1 MIPEDTINPNQTRLD
16 ELDSCRCRQRRAAVV
31 ELLGRQLAM
40 PHRPLP
46 HARGQ
51 LNEFNDRNLIEES
64 DEPACLR
71 HTFVSYGESKWIMGW
86 FRQKVPWLSR
96 LALFALAVQIVLSF
110 GHAHLGGVAPASAAG
125 VNAPAVESNSAA
137 APGPALPIDR
147 DRNSPAHDFCAL
159 CASISLLHSL
169 VLPVPAA
176 LAALAEFDCIQF
188 RYASATA
195 VLAHPRSPSQARAP
209 PFA

>member
-1 MIPEDTINPNQTRLD
+1 MRSMLPSTSPELGFHRSKYRASVWRPGLRLHLGGLLAQTPL
-16 ELDSCRCRQRRAAVV
+16 LVARA
-31 ELLGRQLAM
+31 
-40 PHRPLP
+40 
-46 HARGQ
+46 
-51 LNEFNDRNLIEES
+51 LIQS
-64 DEPACLR
+64 ACLR
-71 HTFVSYGESKWIMGW
+71 LTFVLYGESKWTMGW

-110 GHAHLGGVAPASAAG
+110 GHVHVNGAAPASAAG
-125 VNAPAVESNSAA
+125 MNALAVESNSTA
-137 APGPALPIDR
+137 APGPALPTDR
-147 DRNSPAHDFCAL
+147 DRNSPAHDLCAL

-176 LAALAEFDCIQF
+176 LAALGEFDRIQF

-195 VLAHPRSPSQARAP
+195 VLAQPRSPSQARAP

>member
-1 MIPEDTINPNQTRLD
+1 VASSRTGAKSRTHGRKVRSTGTKERTRVGRKRQPRAHPELQ
-16 ELDSCRCRQRRAAVV
+16 S
-31 ELLGRQLAM
+31 
-40 PHRPLP
+40 
-46 HARGQ
+46 
-51 LNEFNDRNLIEES
+51 
-64 DEPACLR
+64 ACLR
-71 HTFVSYGESKWIMGW
+71 LTFVSYGESKWTMGW

-110 GHAHLGGVAPASAAG
+110 GHVHVSGAAPASAAG
-125 VNAPAVESNSAA
+125 MNALAVESNSTA
-137 APGPALPIDR
+137 APGPALPTDR
-147 DRNSPAHDFCAL
+147 DRNSPAHDLCAL

-176 LAALAEFDCIQF
+176 LAALGEFDRIQF

-195 VLAHPRSPSQARAP
+195 VLAQQRSPSQARAP

>member
-1 MIPEDTINPNQTRLD
+1 MPLR
-16 ELDSCRCRQRRAAVV
+16 SAVAASA
-31 ELLGRQLAM
+31 AM
-40 PHRPLP
+40 PAVITTLP
-46 HARGQ
+46 PAKVLRKRSFSAAIRLLLFSMFSLQ
-51 LNEFNDRNLIEES
+51 LKAGLRIEES

-125 VNAPAVESNSAA
+125 VNAPVVESNSAA

>member
-1 MIPEDTINPNQTRLD
+1 MIAQCLHDCRERPPHFASASLKSVGA
-16 ELDSCRCRQRRAAVV
+16 DSFDHLVGASEERGGDGPWHLTSRRVCAILSSHM
-31 ELLGRQLAM
+31 ENRSG
-40 PHRPLP
+40 
-46 HARGQ
+46 
-51 LNEFNDRNLIEES
+51 S
-64 DEPACLR
+64 
-71 HTFVSYGESKWIMGW
+71 MGW
-86 FRQKVPWLSR
+86 FRQKVPSLSR

-110 GHAHLGGVAPASAAG
+110 GHAHLGVVALASAAG